1 MQIAGWSDGVSSM
14 HRVVTPHFWRKQKN
28 PLFSIFRHECSQREP
43 SAFFPPSFCVN
54 CGDVSFS
61 ISSGNHFTAVE
72 FLMKI
77 KKYSAG
83 ESSCLPLSDSLSF
96 SPHFEVKRSKARNVT
111 LRGKKELFIF
121 FNVSYEATDAL
132 SYVFWWRSNKQK
144 EHKDCKMLTLQLNGL
159 QNVLTKPLQDWQTFL
174 LG

>member
-1 MQIAGWSDGVSSM
+1 M
-14 HRVVTPHFWRKQKN
+14 
-28 PLFSIFRHECSQREP
+28 
-43 SAFFPPSFCVN
+43 N

-121 FNVSYEATDAL
+121 LMYLKRLLMHCLMFSDGEAI
-132 SYVFWWRSNKQK
+132 NKK
-144 EHKDCKMLTLQLNGL
+144 N
-159 QNVLTKPLQDWQTFL
+159 TKTAKC
-174 LG
+174 